1 MRLMVHLALAAVVT
15 AGTATVAHAQGAA
28 TRQADVHPNAN
39 TEDEIK
45 ALEKKFADLIVHDG
59 WDEYEKRLAPEYTR
73 TGSDGKLEKKE
84 DAMAGFRKGPRKVI
98 VMEPEELRVQVYT
111 DTAVL
116 QGMETIWVREL
127 GRVST
132 KHERFMK
139 VFVRRD
145 GEWYLATEQ
154 ATATGK

>member
-98 VMEPEELRVQVYT
+98 VSCECR
-111 DTAVL
+111 
-116 QGMETIWVREL
+116 
-127 GRVST
+127 ST
-132 KHERFMK
+132 PTQRFCRAW
-139 VFVRRD
+139 RRSGCANWD
-145 GEWYLATEQ
+145 GSAPNTS
-154 ATATGK
+154 AS